1 MASGNREVELVIRA
15 KNEASKALDSV
26 TSALDTLTQAQAAT
40 AKGADKTG
48 DLLAQL
54 GAQLGKLQQQVA
66 GASTLD
72 RLATSMERAAGSVA
86 RLEQSMAGLTGE
98 QAQLAA
104 EVKAAESALGAL
116 TAKALNLQQTLNQ
129 QSAATAKAKSEFN
142 ALSAEVRSGE
152 SALNKTVQNSGRY
165 EAQLASL
172 ESKLAATGRR
182 HRELTV
188 EILRAESPSKKLI
201 ASFEKTDA
209 ALQQQVSALAKA
221 RAAYAQNGA
230 ATREIEQNLARLRT
244 AQATAAQAFDK
255 AKVSQDATSASLR
268 EVGIASRE
276 TEKQLGGL
284 KGAAAENAA
293 AIERQGA
300 ALAKSRTEFLAVQAA
315 AAQANVSL
323 ERIGATVRQGLL
335 RSLVDSQAQLQRYR
349 QEWVQATAAIK
360 AAVASGANVS
370 NPTPELTA
378 SIAAAQR
385 SKAAYQELQVA
396 IQQMRTSVRE
406 AGTDVGRLASAQQV
420 YTAALDRVKAKTA
433 EVSAA
438 QNAMAANA
446 NAAGAASVSAANRQ
460 AQAYGSVASSVNRM
474 GSAASKAGSDLTD
487 LASKGRQA
495 LTWGERMRSEMIA
508 LATTFVGVYAAIEQ
522 LGNVTQTFQDMEA
535 VTSRLNVAFSGNA
548 AVVQREFRFIQGE
561 ADRLGVDIRVLAG
574 EYSKLAIATK
584 GSALEGE
591 QTRTIFI
598 RLAEAFRVNKLSADQ
613 MQGAFNAITQMVS
626 KGNVSMEELRQQ
638 LGERL
643 YGAFTLAGKAMN
655 LTGEELSKLIAEG
668 KLATDE
674 FLPKFAEEI
683 NKTFGP
689 ELPKSLQSLSADIGR
704 FGNEVTKVQ
713 MLVANGGFVEGL
725 RAGLQSLTEFFQSK
739 EGQNFFKN
747 LGAAAGGLIKV
758 LAVIPKYIDEI
769 SIVLAVLIGRKATG
783 WITGLATG
791 FNNFRQTLTPLAAS
805 VKATTV
811 SVDSM
816 GIAVQRYSA
825 TATSAA
831 PLTTRLAAS
840 VTALGASARA
850 MVSGMTAAS
859 VASTALTASVGVLR
873 TALAALGGP
882 VGLIVTG
889 LSVAFTYWL
898 TSTNDVVNATE
909 EHQRQMTALLDT
921 YSQAKD
927 KAGDWAKEVKGVS
940 LAGAEQ
946 NLNNL
951 KDQLATQAAA
961 VVNSIGGAI
970 KTAQGYQGTSLFGE
984 TGKQVAELS
993 DKLTKGEITV
1003 KEFQAALD
1011 ALLKSG
1017 QANDALRGLIQRT
1030 SDLVAE
1036 AVKGEQALS
1045 EQAKVVDALGGTV
1058 SGVSPKVLELAKSF
1072 EELATEAGLAGESTT
1087 KTADPLKKL
1096 QSQFDKLKASIPK
1109 LGTELKHLETLKSL
1123 DQILQT
1129 AETVQGID
1137 RTTQAYKD
1145 FVDTV
1150 KRGRQELNNALAK
1163 EQFKDVTDLLTDTGS
1178 GKDLSAKLLR
1188 NFEGFRSSAYYDVN
1202 AFRAGYGSDTV
1213 TLSDGTIQ
1221 KVTKGMQVSVEDANR
1236 DLLRRIDEFQNTIR
1250 GQIGSERFSSFNP
1263 QQQAALTSV
1272 AYNYGSL
1279 PDRILEAVRK
1289 GTNEEIATAIR
1300 GLAGD
1305 NKGVN
1310 AERRN
1315 KEAFVFTQ
1323 GDVFNAEGMA
1333 KLQDKALE
1341 KAQKFHEE
1349 LQGQLELTKEKA
1361 EADKRITLEQA
1372 QQIALTKEENR
1383 ARAAG
1388 TTLTASERDQIMASA
1403 AAEWQKKDAIAQAAE
1418 ERRKE
1423 AEFNKQAAAG
1433 EREVNTLLQQR
1444 RDLLELMKFA
1454 SARGDVQGYE
1464 QLKQQY
1470 TQVTENAQKAI
1481 EAMIKFWDA
1490 AGNQPKAD
1498 AARVQLETLNK
1509 DLESLNNKAIVTGF
1523 TIGRTLG
1530 DNLSAFGNNFLAK
1543 IRETGDVLG
1552 SLRESFLQFASDF
1565 LLQIAQM
1572 ILKQAILNALM
1583 AASGGGGGFVGG
1595 IISAFGGTAAGVQH
1609 TGGIAGDAGNVSRT
1623 VSPAWFLNAVRYH
1636 SGGVAGLKPDEV
1648 PTILQKGEEV
1658 LTESDPRHRNNGGA
1672 AAQSSVKIVNA
1683 IDAGSFVS
1691 AGVEDKQ
1698 GQKAILNF
1706 IRANRGAVKSA
1717 LNM

>member
-1 MASGNREVELVIRA
+1 MASGDREVQLVIRA

-86 RLEQSMAGLTGE
+86 RLEQSMSSLTGE

-104 EVKAAESALGAL
+104 EVKASESALAAL

-129 QSAATAKAKSEFN
+129 QSAATAKAKAEFN
-142 ALSAEVRSGE
+142 ALTAEVRSGE
-152 SALNKTVQNSGRY
+152 SALNKTVQNSSTY
-165 EAQLASL
+165 EAQLVRL
-172 ESKLAATGRR
+172 ETKLAATGRR
-182 HRELTV
+182 HRELTA
-188 EILRAESPSKKLI
+188 EILRAEAPSKKLI

-209 ALQQQVSALAKA
+209 ALQQQASALSKA
-221 RAAYAQNGA
+221 RLAYAQNGA
-230 ATREIEQNLARLRT
+230 ATKEIEQNLARLRT

-276 TEKQLGGL
+276 TEKQLSGL

-293 AIERQGA
+293 AIERQGS
-300 ALAKSRTEFLAVQAA
+300 ALAKSRQEFVAVQAA

-396 IQQMRTSVRE
+396 IQQMRTAVRE

-433 EVSAA
+433 EVTAA

-446 NAAGAASVSAANRQ
+446 NTAGAASVSAANRQ
-460 AQAYGSVASSVNRM
+460 AQAYGSAASAVNRM
-474 GSAASKAGSDLTD
+474 GSAASKTGSDLTD

-522 LGNVTQTFQDMEA
+522 LGGVTRTFQDMEA

-683 NKTFGP
+683 SKTFGP

-739 EGQNFFKN
+739 EGQNFFKD

-769 SIVLAVLIGRKATG
+769 SIVLAVLIGRKAAG
-783 WITGLATG
+783 WLVDLGTKFTAFRTTLAPLPG
-791 FNNFRQTLTPLAAS
+791 IIGQT
-805 VKATTV
+805 TTK
-811 SVDSM
+811 VDSM
-816 GIAVQRYSA
+816 GVAVQSYSA
-825 TATSAA
+825 SASSSTAVVARLQGAILGVGGAAQASSTKLLAARTAT
-831 PLTTRLAAS
+831 
-840 VTALGASARA
+840 
-850 MVSGMTAAS
+850 
-859 VASTALTASVGVLR
+859 VAWVGSLNVLR
-873 TALAALGGP
+873 GALALVGGLP
-882 VGLIVTG
+882 GLIVTG
-889 LSVAFTYWL
+889 LTTAFAYWL

-909 EHQRQMTALLDT
+909 EHQRQMTKLLDT
-921 YSQAKD
+921 YAQAKD

-946 NLNNL
+946 TLGDLRNQL
-951 KDQLATQAAA
+951 KAQLIPLANEIAGRL
-961 VVNSIGGAI
+961 GGTIAL
-970 KTAQGYQGTSLFGE
+970 KQGLLGQTGVQIADLTESMVQGR
-984 TGKQVAELS
+984 
-993 DKLTKGEITV
+993 ITV
-1003 KEFQAALD
+1003 TEYAKALD
-1011 ALLKSG
+1011 EIYKTTADEKIK
-1017 QANDALRGLIQRT
+1017 AVIRAADGLTRT
-1030 SDLVAE
+1030 ATDN
-1036 AVKGEQALS
+1036 EQALAK
-1045 EQAKVVDALGGTV
+1045 QAIVVQKLGGDV
-1058 SGVSPKVLELAKSF
+1058 SELDPLVKSLGVSFEGLAK
-1072 EELATEAGLAGESTT
+1072 EAGIAGESTDKVT
-1087 KTADPLKKL
+1087 DPLKKL
-1096 QSQFDKLKASIPK
+1096 QGQFDKLKASIPK

-1145 FVDTV
+1145 FIDTV
-1150 KRGRQELNNALAK
+1150 KRGRQELNDALAK

-1188 NFEGFRSSAYYDVN
+1188 SFEGYRATPYYDVN
-1202 AFRAGYGSDTV
+1202 AYRAGYGSDTV

-1236 DLLRRIDEFQNTIR
+1236 DLVRRIDEFQNTIR

-1289 GTNEEIATAIR
+1289 GTNDEIATAIR

-1323 GDVFNAEGMA
+1323 GDIFNADGMA
-1333 KLQDKALE
+1333 KLQDKELE

-1481 EAMIKFWDA
+1481 QSMIQFWDA

-1498 AARVQLETLNK
+1498 AARVQLATLNK

-1658 LTESDPRHRNNGGA
+1658 LTANDPRHRNNGGA
-1672 AAQSSVKIVNA
+1672 SAGANVKIVNA

-1691 AGVEDKQ
+1691 AGVEDVQ

-1706 IRANRGAVKSA
+1706 IRANKGAVKGA
-1717 LNM
+1717 LGM